1 MPAPTF
7 VRAASVRTITA
18 AADLVCGTIVA
29 STDGLAGY
37 VEAQRGIRNGET
49 GLIRIEG
56 VVEVDKASADNIAA
70 GARMQINTST
80 QVASV
85 LASGSPTGANILC
98 GRAVAAAGVGTVR
111 MLIDLNR
118 NLNQA

>member
-7 VRAASVRTITA
+7 VRATSLRTITA

-29 STDGLAGY
+29 STDGFAGY
-37 VEAQRGIRNGET
+37 VEAQRGIKNGET

-56 VVEVDKASADNIAA
+56 VIEVDKASGDNIAA
-70 GARMQINTST
+70 GARMQFNTST

-85 LASGSPTGANILC
+85 LASGSPTAPNILC

>member
-7 VRAASVRTITA
+7 VYGSGIRRVTAAS
-18 AADLVCGTIVA
+18 DLVCGTIVQSA
-29 STDGLAGY
+29 DGLAGY
-37 VEAQRGIRNGET
+37 VEAQRGIRNGEV
-49 GLIRIEG
+49 GNIRIDG

-70 GARMQINTST
+70 GARMQFNTTT

-85 LASGSPTGANILC
+85 LASGSATLPNILC